1 MPRQTELDSREP
13 SVARASTKVTD
24 ESLLVLNRQ
33 GEFVPLVYSDK
44 REAAAKSVEG
54 LYRDHFGDHAA
65 VISQHERIT
74 REFGLT
80 TEEWNGALREAQ
92 QRYYEPSLAE
102 IREELGKDKIK
113 VPEDELLTDYRN
125 ALQEQSDFSTVPEEV
140 RRAAISVMIAN
151 NGGGRN
157 DVDDGFDPEDH
168 LDDEEFDQGMQTTTR
183 DAGILVTQTISEAHE
198 NGGLRTG
205 KDQKTVVA
213 GETNEAVTKPTDNEM
228 KSALAARSA
237 LEAERQSILAEAQTP
252 HEAELDGA
260 LKSYIN
266 GRADAYN
273 NIRNALADSSTFEL
287 PSVIEPEEI
296 AVIAPELGIDNG
308 QQSLALGF

>member
-1 MPRQTELDSREP
+1 
-13 SVARASTKVTD
+13 
-24 ESLLVLNRQ
+24 
-33 GEFVPLVYSDK
+33 
-44 REAAAKSVEG
+44 
-54 LYRDHFGDHAA
+54 
-65 VISQHERIT
+65 
-74 REFGLT
+74 
-80 TEEWNGALREAQ
+80 
-92 QRYYEPSLAE
+92 
-102 IREELGKDKIK
+102 
-113 VPEDELLTDYRN
+113 
-125 ALQEQSDFSTVPEEV
+125 
-140 RRAAISVMIAN
+140 MIAI

-157 DVDDGFDPEDH
+157 DDDGGFDPEDH
-168 LDDEEFDQGMQTTTR
+168 LDDEEFEQGMQTTR
-183 DAGILVTQTISEAHE
+183 DAGILVTQTINEAQE

-205 KDQKTVVA
+205 KDQKTVIA

-287 PSVIEPEEI
+287 PGVIEPEEI
-296 AVIAPELGIDNG
+296 AVLAPELGIDNG
-308 QQSLALGF
+308 QQSLSLGL